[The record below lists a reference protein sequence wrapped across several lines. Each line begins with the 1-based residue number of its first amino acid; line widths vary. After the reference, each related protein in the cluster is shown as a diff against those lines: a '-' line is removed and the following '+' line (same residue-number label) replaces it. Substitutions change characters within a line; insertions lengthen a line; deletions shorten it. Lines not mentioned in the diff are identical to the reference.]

1 MTHFPSKR
9 LPRSGPGAGLVLA
22 AVAGLI
28 AALGLGAV
36 EPFDSDIVV
45 GSDKTL
51 IGVGDTGEIVHDSAQ
66 HPYQADDTAELV
78 QRGSILRNTTG
89 RTDEHGT
96 ACHPRA
102 FYAYHLAPAAA
113 VPALVKHF
121 SVPQAR
127 IGH

>member
-9 LPRSGPGAGLVLA
+9 LPRSRPGAGLVLA

-51 IGVGDTGEIVHDSAQ
+51 IGVGDTGEIVH
-66 HPYQADDTAELV
+66 E
-78 QRGSILRNTTG
+78 
-89 RTDEHGT
+89 
-96 ACHPRA
+96 
-102 FYAYHLAPAAA
+102 
-113 VPALVKHF
+113 HF
-121 SVPQAR
+121 SGPQAR